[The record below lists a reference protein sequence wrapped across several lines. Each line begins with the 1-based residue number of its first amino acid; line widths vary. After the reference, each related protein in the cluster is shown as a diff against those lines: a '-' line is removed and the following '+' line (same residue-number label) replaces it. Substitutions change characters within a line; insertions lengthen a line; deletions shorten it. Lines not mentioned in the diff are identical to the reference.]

1 MWPRNFSERLESWA
15 QLRQQCQTLDSEPA
29 LIKINQWWFQTPWTA
44 YHLHW
49 DDQVDWPDPWQL
61 LSDDQYCPVAR
72 GLGIMYTIAMLD
84 REDLQDSQMIEY
96 QSDNLVLVAKEKY
109 ILNWDPDQVVNISLG
124 KSKPRRQVS
133 QEQIKQKI
141 R

>member
-1 MWPRNFSERLESWA
+1 MWPKNFSERLESWS
-15 QLRQQCQTLDSEPA
+15 QLRQQCCQLSPEPA

-49 DDQVDWPDPWQL
+49 DDQQDWPDPWQL

-72 GLGIMYTIAMLD
+72 GLGIMYTISMLD
-84 REDLQDSQMIEY
+84 REDMQDAQMIEY
-96 QSDNLVLVAKEKY
+96 QSDNLVLVSQEKY

>member
-15 QLRQQCQTLDSEPA
+15 QLRQQCRRLDSEPA

-49 DDQVDWPDPWQL
+49 DDQKDWPDPWQL
-61 LSDDQYCPVAR
+61 LSDNQYCPVAR

-84 REDLQDSQMIEY
+84 REDLQDAQMIEY
-96 QSDNLVLVAKEKY
+96 QSDNLVLVSQEKY

-124 KSKPRRQVS
+124 KSKPKRQVS